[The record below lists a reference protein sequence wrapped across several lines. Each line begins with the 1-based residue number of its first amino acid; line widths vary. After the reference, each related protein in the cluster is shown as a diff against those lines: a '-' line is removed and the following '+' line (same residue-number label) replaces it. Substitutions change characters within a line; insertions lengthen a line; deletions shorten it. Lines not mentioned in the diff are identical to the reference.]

1 MSLDFCVYV
10 RVHHAWGECG
20 EKQKK
25 LAPFA
30 SLRLFPTVS
39 KLFPREPVDCLV
51 PQSLLGKTISHLKRG
66 DMEQL
71 PPELLLYIFQFASV
85 SETPIMTRVCSLWR
99 SVWQDQA
106 LWKYF
111 HCRDLGCVV
120 KPPLRSDQWR
130 ESYRVVVA
138 TIDRLKYWNSSAER
152 IKRAATMDAGVWVL
166 RELESYPLSKSLFAE
181 TIELGIIFLAH
192 FSLTSLSGSFSTA
205 FMLLKR
211 YYKDS
216 FRPHEVGDFIFRV
229 GATSGNLTL
238 ITDLYEM
245 GIYQRLRP
253 FDSDVAMATDPEVRC
268 SLIFLCSIN
277 IRIQSRRSSCLSTVA
292 HSR

>member
-1 MSLDFCVYV
+1 
-10 RVHHAWGECG
+10 
-20 EKQKK
+20 
-25 LAPFA
+25 
-30 SLRLFPTVS
+30 
-39 KLFPREPVDCLV
+39 
-51 PQSLLGKTISHLKRG
+51 
-66 DMEQL
+66 MEQL

-85 SETPIMTRVCSLWR
+85 SDTPIITRVCSLWR

-181 TIELGIIFLAH
+181 TIHLGIIFLVH
-192 FSLTSLSGSFSTA
+192 FS
-205 FMLLKR
+205 
-211 YYKDS
+211 
-216 FRPHEVGDFIFRV
+216 
-229 GATSGNLTL
+229 
-238 ITDLYEM
+238 
-245 GIYQRLRP
+245 
-253 FDSDVAMATDPEVRC
+253 
-268 SLIFLCSIN
+268 
-277 IRIQSRRSSCLSTVA
+277 
-292 HSR
+292 